1 MMLCAQADMSF
12 VIMFAVVL
20 IVVFTGF
27 VVVVVKMFA
36 PWIQAFLA
44 GVPLR
49 ATEILGMHLRRTNV
63 KRVVQALI
71 MAHHAGAPLTSG
83 DVEKAHLQGV
93 NLEKVI
99 LAYVRSKKEN
109 LDLSFQDLVDADM
122 GNRLDELLER

>member
-1 MMLCAQADMSF
+1 VCSSRH
-12 VIMFAVVL
+12 VVCDRVCSRL
-20 IVVFTGF
+20 LVVFTGF
-27 VVVVVKMFA
+27 LFVVVKMFA
-36 PWIQAFLA
+36 PWFQAFLA

-71 MAHHAGAPLTSG
+71 MAHHAGAPLKSA
-83 DVEKAHLQGV
+83 DVEKAYLQGV

-99 LAYVRSKKEN
+99 LAYVRAKKEN

-122 GNRLDELLER
+122 GNRLDELLGR